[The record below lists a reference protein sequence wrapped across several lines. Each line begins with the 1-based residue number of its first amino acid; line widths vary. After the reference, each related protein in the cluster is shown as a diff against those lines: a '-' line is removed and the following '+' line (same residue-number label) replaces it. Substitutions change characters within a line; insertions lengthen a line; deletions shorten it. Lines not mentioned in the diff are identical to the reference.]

1 MAPRKQPIEIDIDA
15 LARLRALVKEHGTAR
30 AVAAAWG
37 VSEVY
42 VHDLLRGQR
51 RFSDNI
57 LEKLGLRRTVVEA
70 KR

>member
-1 MAPRKQPIEIDIDA
+1 MAPRKTPIEIDIDA
-15 LARLRALVKEHGTAR
+15 LARLRALVKERGTAR
-30 AVAAAWG
+30 AAAAAMG

-57 LEKLGLRRTVVEA
+57 LEKLGLRRTIVQV
-70 KR
+70 KK